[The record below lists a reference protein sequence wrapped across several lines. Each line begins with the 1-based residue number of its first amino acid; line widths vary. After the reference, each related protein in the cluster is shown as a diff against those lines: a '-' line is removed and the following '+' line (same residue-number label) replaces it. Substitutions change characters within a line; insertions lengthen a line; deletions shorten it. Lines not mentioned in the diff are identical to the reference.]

1 MSQFAEFNPEN
12 KLRIPLSMYAAQ
24 IIETDCS
31 NFSLKK
37 TTLINT
43 IILNYYQ
50 VAQCSIGLRLK
61 DYQKE
66 LSHHLNT
73 NDVEINE
80 KIIRKITMGRAN
92 DLIDKYTKRKPF
104 DVNWQITLNKKV
116 KHLLTEDPSTNEEL
130 YYGNKP
136 GHYIR
141 SLIEEYTQL
150 PYYQREAFVFQH
162 LLQKIEDSINNK
174 YLITLTNNKH
184 VTLTMKPYK
193 IISDPLSMYHYLVGF
208 VISPQNHIEDSIAFK
223 EYSRVQSIRI
233 SRLTNVNVLTFQSA
247 TISPQEEKQILA
259 ELDTK
264 GVQFVCGDESVIK
277 IRLSDYGIKKY
288 ESQIH
293 LRPVG
298 KVDPN
303 DSHLFTFE
311 CTEAQIL
318 YYFFSFGHDA
328 KILYPD
334 NLAEKFKN
342 IYQLALSLY
351 ET

>member
-24 IIETDCS
+24 IIETDCI

-50 VAQCSIGLRLK
+50 IAACSIGLRLK

-66 LSHHLNT
+66 LSNHLNT
-73 NDVEINE
+73 VEAKNYE
-80 KIIRKITMGRAN
+80 NLIRKITMGRAN
-92 DLIDKYTKRKPF
+92 DLIDKYAKRKLT
-104 DVNWQITLNKKV
+104 DVNWQITLNKRV

-150 PYYQREAFVFQH
+150 PYYQREAIVFQH
-162 LLQKIEDSINNK
+162 LLQKIEDSINNQ
-174 YLITLTNNKH
+174 YLITLTNNKL
-184 VTLTMKPYK
+184 VTLIMKPYK
-193 IISDPLSMYHYLVGF
+193 IIKDPLSMYHYLVGLI
-208 VISPQNHIEDSIAFK
+208 ISPPNYVEDAITHK

-247 TISPQEEKQILA
+247 NISFQEEKQILA
-259 ELDTK
+259 ELDSK
-264 GVQFVCGDESVIK
+264 GVQFVSGDESVIK
-277 IRLSDYGIKKY
+277 IWLSDYGIKKY

-293 LRPVG
+293 LRPIG
-298 KVDPN
+298 KIDSN

-318 YYFFSFGHDA
+318 YYFFSFGHDV

-334 NLAEKFKN
+334 SLADKFRSMYKM
-342 IYQLALSLY
+342 ALSHY